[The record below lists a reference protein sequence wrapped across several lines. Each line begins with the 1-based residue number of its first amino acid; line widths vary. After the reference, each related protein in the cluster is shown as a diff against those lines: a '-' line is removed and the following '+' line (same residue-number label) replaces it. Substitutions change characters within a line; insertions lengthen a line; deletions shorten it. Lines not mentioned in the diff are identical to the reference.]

1 MTRSRDPERTYESR
15 SASDDD
21 PAALRVSLEQA
32 QGRLAEEHASVVA
45 LRGQLEAAR
54 AELGWV
60 HGSLSWRLTRPLRT
74 VWDFAAGLGP
84 FLREMRGFS
93 RRARYTIAARGGSAL
108 LSDIRSELV
117 TRFRRGTL
125 AAPPPPQPAAEG
137 AAAVPFAARRDPAD
151 LHPLHF
157 VVAPAPRASI
167 VIPVFNEFARTYAC
181 LASILERTG
190 SASYE
195 VIVVDD
201 ASTDETRHLERL
213 VAGVRVVRNDSS
225 RGFVKACN
233 RGAETARG
241 EFVVFLNNDT
251 LVSSGWLERLL
262 EPFDDQSG
270 ESEVGLVGAK
280 LIYPD
285 GRLQE
290 AGGIIFSDGSGWNYG
305 RGDDPANPK
314 YEFRCDVHYCSGAC
328 IAVRRDLF
336 ESLGGFDLRFA
347 PMYYEDVDLAFAV
360 RAGGR
365 RVVYQPTCVI
375 VHFEGGTAGTDTGS
389 GGKRYQILHQKTFAE
404 KWAAELGEQ
413 PAPGSN
419 PDVARY
425 RPTGPHVLIID
436 SYTPRPD
443 RDAGSLRMHNLC
455 TILPRLGCHVSFLPE
470 NRAQDGDYT
479 RSLQDT
485 GVEALY
491 HPYLPSLESHLQ
503 AAGDRYHTVIMSR
516 VEVAAEVVDLV
527 RRHCPKAHRVFDT
540 VDLHFLREA
549 RRALTDGRSAKEVE
563 RLKEQEL
570 AVARACDLTL
580 VVSPAEK
587 DVLAREVPDVAVE
600 ILSLIVPPDPTE
612 TPFADRSGILFIG
625 NWWSRCTRTRRH
637 GRGSPQM
644 ACSP

>member
-1 MTRSRDPERTYESR
+1 M
-15 SASDDD
+15 
-21 PAALRVSLEQA
+21 
-32 QGRLAEEHASVVA
+32 
-45 LRGQLEAAR
+45 EAAFR
-54 AELGWV
+54 LNPREYLSALTLGQIYAY
-60 HGSLSWRLTRPLRT
+60 TK
-74 VWDFAAGLGP
+74 DFAQAIS
-84 FLREMRGFS
+84 LRPQS
-93 RRARYTIAARGGSAL
+93 SPPYIDKAVQYLSA
-108 LSDIRSELV
+108 
-117 TRFRRGTL
+117 
-125 AAPPPPQPAAEG
+125 
-137 AAAVPFAARRDPAD
+137 
-151 LHPLHF
+151 
-157 VVAPAPRASI
+157 
-167 VIPVFNEFARTYAC
+167 
-181 LASILERTG
+181 
-190 SASYE
+190 
-195 VIVVDD
+195 
-201 ASTDETRHLERL
+201 
-213 VAGVRVVRNDSS
+213 
-225 RGFVKACN
+225 
-233 RGAETARG
+233 
-241 EFVVFLNNDT
+241 
-251 LVSSGWLERLL
+251 
-262 EPFDDQSG
+262 
-270 ESEVGLVGAK
+270 
-280 LIYPD
+280 
-285 GRLQE
+285 
-290 AGGIIFSDGSGWNYG
+290 DGSNARAVRTRWNYG

-625 NWWSRCTRTRRH
+625 NFQHPPNCDALGHYLRDIHPAVLSAWGAGQPPQRTATH
-637 GRGSPQM
+637 RGE
-644 ACSP
+644 AR